1 MKPLLS
7 TALSSLFSSALH
19 FVGYYYL
26 LTLYPTFAARYGDVS
41 ESLVGWVGSL
51 SHFVTFLLTRKLP
64 FSRCFIIRQQLL
76 TPDQAAHR
84 AALHS

>member
-19 FVGYYYL
+19 FVGCYCL

-41 ESLVGWVGSL
+41 ESLVGWEPLSHNLRLRQLITRLPAQTLLIQHPPDARDLKGEPISL
-51 SHFVTFLLTRKLP
+51 SF
-64 FSRCFIIRQQLL
+64 
-76 TPDQAAHR
+76 
-84 AALHS
+84 